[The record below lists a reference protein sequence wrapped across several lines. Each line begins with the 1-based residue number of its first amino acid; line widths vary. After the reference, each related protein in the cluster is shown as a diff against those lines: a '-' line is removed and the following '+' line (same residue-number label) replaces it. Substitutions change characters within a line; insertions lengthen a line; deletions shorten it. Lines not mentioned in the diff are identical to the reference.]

1 MGLMRPKTADLDI
14 VERSFY
20 NDLSHPNNGKSFMSL
35 IHISN
40 LSKHFQVLNRR
51 EGLSGAFRDLFSGDY
66 RNVKAVDGIS
76 LDIEAGEIVGYIGP
90 NGAGKS
96 TTIKMMTGILK
107 PSGGTI
113 EINGIAPYD
122 NRIRQAQIMGVV
134 FGQRTQLWWDLPVIE
149 SFKILKEIY
158 KVDQKTF
165 DDHMG
170 LFNELVD
177 LKKLYSQQVRTL
189 SLGQR
194 MLCDITASFLHNPQV
209 VFLDEPTIGLDIS
222 VKAKMRSVIKEL
234 NSTRNTT
241 IILTTHDLGDVEAL
255 CQRIIIIDKG
265 LILFD
270 GDIKKVNSLFGAYR
284 TLKLQIDGYNEST
297 PQLLSDKFTERF
309 GAGHGITIANP
320 EEFWTDVTIDQARTP
335 LADVLNFVM
344 TSFTVSDVRIVEI
357 SMENVVQQVY
367 DGALR

>member
-1 MGLMRPKTADLDI
+1 
-14 VERSFY
+14 
-20 NDLSHPNNGKSFMSL
+20 MSL
-35 IHISN
+35 IHIQN
-40 LSKHFQVLNRR
+40 LSKHFKILNRR
-51 EGLSGAFRDLFSGDY
+51 EGLSGAFKDLFSGDF
-66 RNVKAVDGIS
+66 RTVKAVDGIS
-76 LDIEAGEIVGYIGP
+76 FDIDAGEIVGYIGP

-107 PSGGTI
+107 PTDGTI
-113 EINGIAPYD
+113 LINDHVPYT

-165 DDHMG
+165 DQHMG
-170 LFNELVD
+170 MFNELVG
-177 LKKLYSQQVRTL
+177 LKALYSQQARTL

-222 VKAKMRSVIKEL
+222 VKAKIRSVIKEL
-234 NSTRNTT
+234 NRERNTT

-255 CQRIIIIDKG
+255 CNRIIIIDKG
-265 LILFD
+265 KILYD
-270 GDIKKVNSLFGAYR
+270 GDIKKVNALFGAYR
-284 TLKLQIDGYNEST
+284 TIKVQINDFNDQTIESLKNKL
-297 PQLLSDKFTERF
+297 TEHF
-309 GAGHGITIANP
+309 GKDHGIIVAET

-335 LADVLNFVM
+335 LSDVLGFVM
-344 TSFTVSDVRIVEI
+344 SSFTISDVRIVEI

-367 DGALR
+367 DGALG

>member
-1 MGLMRPKTADLDI
+1 
-14 VERSFY
+14 
-20 NDLSHPNNGKSFMSL
+20 MSL
-35 IHISN
+35 IHIDN
-40 LSKHFQVLNRR
+40 LSKDFRILNRR
-51 EGLSGAFRDLFSGDY
+51 EGLGGAFRDLFSGDY
-66 RNVKAVDGIS
+66 RTIEAVAGIS
-76 LDIEAGEIVGYIGP
+76 FDIQPGEIVGYIGP

-107 PSGGTI
+107 PSGGII
-113 EINGIAPYD
+113 EVNGRAPYD

-149 SFKILKEIY
+149 SFKILREIY

-165 DDHMG
+165 DRHMNMFNDLVG
-170 LFNELVD
+170 LGA
-177 LKKLYSQQVRTL
+177 LYSQQVRTL

-222 VKAKMRSVIKEL
+222 IKAKIRSVIKEL
-234 NSTRNTT
+234 NSERNTT

-265 LILFD
+265 KILYD
-270 GDIKKVNSLFGAYR
+270 GDIKKVNALFGAYR
-284 TLKLQIDGYNEST
+284 TLKLQINNFNEKT
-297 PQLLSDKFTERF
+297 IQTLTDKLCEQFGTEN
-309 GAGHGITIANP
+309 GITVAET

-335 LADVLNFVM
+335 LSDVLNFVM
-344 TSFTVSDVRIVEI
+344 SNFKVDDVRILEI
-357 SMENVVQQVY
+357 SMENVVRKVY
-367 DGALR
+367 DGALG

>member
-1 MGLMRPKTADLDI
+1 MT
-14 VERSFY
+14 
-20 NDLSHPNNGKSFMSL
+20 L
-35 IHISN
+35 IHIQN
-40 LSKHFQVLNRR
+40 LSKHFKILNRR
-51 EGLSGAFRDLFSGDY
+51 EGIGGAFRDLFSGNY
-66 RNVKAVDGIS
+66 RTVEAVKDIS
-76 LDIEAGEIVGYIGP
+76 FDIQAGEIVGYIGP

-107 PSGGTI
+107 PTGGLI
-113 EINGIAPYD
+113 QVNGRAPYE

-158 KVDQKTF
+158 KVDQETF
-165 DDHMG
+165 DRHMSM
-170 LFNELVD
+170 FNELVG
-177 LKKLYSQQVRTL
+177 LGALYSQQVRTL

-222 VKAKMRSVIKEL
+222 VKAKIRSVIKEL
-234 NSTRNTT
+234 NRERNTT

-265 LILFD
+265 MILYD
-270 GDIKKVNSLFGAYR
+270 GDIKTVNALFGAYR
-284 TLKLQIDGYNEST
+284 TLKLQIDDFSERT
-297 PQLLSDKFTERF
+297 LALLNDRLCDQF
-309 GAGHGITIANP
+309 GRENGITVAET

-335 LADVLNFVM
+335 LSDVLSFVM
-344 TSFTVSDVRIVEI
+344 SNFKVDDVRILEI
-357 SMENVVQQVY
+357 SMEHVVRKVY
-367 DGALR
+367 DGALG

>member
-1 MGLMRPKTADLDI
+1 
-14 VERSFY
+14 
-20 NDLSHPNNGKSFMSL
+20 MSL
-35 IHISN
+35 IHIEN
-40 LSKHFQVLNRR
+40 LTKHFKILNRR
-51 EGLSGAFRDLFSGDY
+51 EGLAGAFRDLFSGDY
-66 RNVKAVDGIS
+66 RTVEAVAGIS
-76 LDIEAGEIVGYIGP
+76 FDIEPGEIVGYIGP

-107 PSGGTI
+107 PTGGLI
-113 EINGIAPYD
+113 QVNGRVPYD

-158 KVDQKTF
+158 RVDQKTF
-165 DDHMG
+165 DHHMDM
-170 LFNELVD
+170 FNELVG
-177 LKKLYSQQVRTL
+177 LKALYSQQVRTL

-222 VKAKMRSVIKEL
+222 IKAKIRSVIKEL
-234 NSTRNTT
+234 NSERNTT

-265 LILFD
+265 KILYD
-270 GDIKKVNSLFGAYR
+270 GDIKRVNALFGAYR
-284 TLKLQIDGYNEST
+284 TLKLQIDDFTEST
-297 PQLLSDKFTERF
+297 LQELIYKLNNCYGLE
-309 GAGHGITIANP
+309 HGITVAET

-335 LADVLNFVM
+335 LSDVLNFVM
-344 TSFTVSDVRIVEI
+344 NNFAVSDVRIVEI
-357 SMENVVQQVY
+357 SMENVVRKVY
-367 DGALR
+367 DGALA

>member
-1 MGLMRPKTADLDI
+1 
-14 VERSFY
+14 
-20 NDLSHPNNGKSFMSL
+20 MSL
-35 IHISN
+35 IHIEN
-40 LSKHFQVLNRR
+40 LSKHFKVLNRR
-51 EGLSGAFRDLFSGDY
+51 EGLGGAVRDLFSGDY
-66 RNVKAVDGIS
+66 RTVKAVAGIS
-76 LDIEAGEIVGYIGP
+76 FDIEAGEMVGYIGP

-107 PSGGTI
+107 PSDGTI
-113 EINGIAPYD
+113 LVNGLAPYE

-170 LFNELVD
+170 LFNELVG
-177 LKKLYSQQVRTL
+177 LKTLYTQQVRTL

-222 VKAKMRSVIKEL
+222 IKAKIRSVIQEL
-234 NSTRNTT
+234 NRKRQTT

-255 CQRIIIIDKG
+255 CKRIIIIDRG
-265 LILFD
+265 AILYD
-270 GDIKKVNSLFGAYR
+270 GNVKQVNALFGAYR
-284 TLKLQIDGYNEST
+284 TLKLQIDNFTEST
-297 PQLLSDKFTERF
+297 LDELHKKFDEYF
-309 GAGHGITIANP
+309 GAGHGITLAET
-320 EEFWTDVTIDQARTP
+320 EEFWTDVTIDQARTH
-335 LADVLNFVM
+335 LSDVLSLVM
-344 TSFTVSDVRIVEI
+344 TNFSVYDVRIVEI
-357 SMENVVQQVY
+357 SMETVVRQIY
-367 DGALR
+367 DGALG

>member
-1 MGLMRPKTADLDI
+1 
-14 VERSFY
+14 
-20 NDLSHPNNGKSFMSL
+20 MSL
-35 IHISN
+35 IQTKD
-40 LSKHFQVLNRR
+40 LSKHFKILNRR
-51 EGLSGAFRDLFSGDY
+51 EGLTGAFKDLFSGDF
-66 RNVKAVDGIS
+66 RTVKAVDGIS
-76 LDIEAGEIVGYIGP
+76 FDIDAGEIVGYIGP

-107 PSGGTI
+107 PTDGTLL
-113 EINGIAPYD
+113 INGHVPYT
-122 NRIRQAQIMGVV
+122 NRIQQAQIMGVV

-165 DDHMG
+165 DQHMG
-170 LFNELVD
+170 MFNELVG
-177 LKKLYSQQVRTL
+177 LKVLYSQQARTL

-222 VKAKMRSVIKEL
+222 VKAKIRSVIKEL
-234 NSTRNTT
+234 NRERNTT

-265 LILFD
+265 KILYD
-270 GDIKKVNSLFGAYR
+270 GDIKKVNALFGAYR
-284 TLKLQIDGYNEST
+284 TIKVQIDGFNENT
-297 PQLLSDKFTERF
+297 LALLRNKLTERF
-309 GAGHGITIANP
+309 GKEHGIVVAET

-335 LADVLNFVM
+335 LSDVLGFVM
-344 TSFTVSDVRIVEI
+344 SNFSVSDVRIVEI

-367 DGALR
+367 DGALG

>member
-1 MGLMRPKTADLDI
+1 
-14 VERSFY
+14 
-20 NDLSHPNNGKSFMSL
+20 MSL
-35 IHISN
+35 VHIEN
-40 LSKHFQVLNRR
+40 LTKHFKILNRR
-51 EGLSGAFRDLFSGDY
+51 EGLSGAFRDLFSGSY
-66 RNVKAVDGIS
+66 RTVEAVAGITF
-76 LDIEAGEIVGYIGP
+76 DIEPGEIVGYIGP

-107 PSGGTI
+107 PTSGVI
-113 EINGIAPYD
+113 QVNGLAPYD

-158 KVDQKTF
+158 KVDQKIF
-165 DDHMG
+165 DRHMG
-170 LFNELVD
+170 LFNELVG
-177 LKKLYSQQVRTL
+177 LKSLYSQQVRTL

-222 VKAKMRSVIKEL
+222 VKAKIRSVIKEL
-234 NSTRNTT
+234 NRDHNTT

-265 LILFD
+265 KILYD
-270 GDIKKVNSLFGAYR
+270 GDIKRVNALFGAYR
-284 TLKLQIDGYNEST
+284 TLKLQIDN
-297 PQLLSDKFTERF
+297 FTEATLETLKYKLTECF
-309 GAGHGITIANP
+309 GAQHGITIAET

-335 LADVLNFVM
+335 LSNVLSFVM
-344 TSFTVSDVRIVEI
+344 DNFPVFDVRILEI
-357 SMENVVQQVY
+357 SMENVVRKVY
-367 DGALR
+367 DGALA